1 MRVSF
6 IHRMSKKKKMSEE
19 KKKMLYRRFL
29 CVVSSLCSLSLSLHA
44 ARGTANVVLLVRV

>member
-19 KKKMLYRRFL
+19 KKDA
-29 CVVSSLCSLSLSLHA
+29 VSSLFVCGKFSMLSLSLSLHA